1 MDCKHKDDEAA
12 NTVNILEYDSQ
23 KENTKANESTPKE
36 SIVMDSLS
44 RENIGEDASL
54 TSCDNLMEV
63 DRQKTPL
70 ENTDITKSDISLDGI
85 LELVDEIES
94 QVEQFRQK
102 VKILEEEKLSLQSTV
117 NFLSQMLETNQCKH
131 QNGSIES
138 SMTNVDSIN
147 DDSNPEG

>member
-12 NTVNILEYDSQ
+12 NTLNILGYDSQ
-23 KENTKANESTPKE
+23 TENTRDNESTPKE
-36 SIVMDSLS
+36 SIAMNSLS
-44 RENIGEDASL
+44 RENKDEDASL

-70 ENTDITKSDISLDGI
+70 ENIDITKSDISLDGI

-102 VKILEEEKLSLQSTV
+102 VKMLEEEKLSLQSTV
-117 NFLSQMLETNQCKH
+117 NFLSQMLETNQRKH
-131 QNGSIES
+131 KNGSIES